1 MSSSPMKRGFFA
13 WAGYALVS
21 LFLLLFIAVPVGL
34 VLAGGLSPTYLAE
47 VVRHPLYREGFLN
60 ALLIAVTVTTGCFA
74 LTLPLAWLAWRFRF
88 AGKGLA
94 EAMLLTPL
102 ILPPFVGALGVFQ
115 LFGTYGV
122 INTLG
127 AHLGLWA
134 AGFGPDWLGN
144 HRLALVCVVEML
156 GLYPILYLTLAASFA
171 RIDPSLIE
179 AARMAGADR
188 LTVLRRIV
196 MPLLKPG
203 LFAGGA
209 VVFVWSFTELG
220 TPLML
225 GFDRV
230 TPVQIYNGLADL
242 NSNRLPL
249 ALVVIML
256 VVVAGLYAG
265 GRLLAGRTH
274 EALVTKGGAGDGS
287 VHLHGWRAALIW
299 LPFLAIAGAAAAPH
313 LVVVLLSAATDW
325 YRTLLPAGLTLDRY
339 REALAHP
346 QVVPSIIN
354 SLGYSGAATLLGV
367 AVGLTVAWITVRW
380 KPRGSALL
388 DALAMVPLAVPGLI
402 MAFGFLGVAL
412 LVTVQFPSLRPY
424 LDPQNN
430 PAPILIIAYAVRRLP
445 HVVRAVTAGL
455 VQAPVVLE
463 EAAAACGAGPLT
475 RLRRVTV
482 PLIAGSLAAGAL
494 LTFSFSM
501 LEVSDSLILAQQR
514 DYWPVTKV
522 IYELAVQLG
531 SGPALACAFGA
542 WAMCFLGACLA
553 AAAVFL
559 GKGPTALFRS

>member
-1 MSSSPMKRGFFA
+1 MRRGIFS
-13 WAGYALVS
+13 WAGYGLVFS
-21 LFLLLFIAVPVGL
+21 FLLLFIAVPVGL
-34 VLAGGLSPTYLAE
+34 VLAGGLSPLYLSE
-47 VVRHPLYREGFLN
+47 VMRHPLYREGFIN
-60 ALLIAVTVTTGCFA
+60 AFRVAVVVTTGCFV

-94 EAMLLTPL
+94 EAVLLTPL

-127 AHLGLWA
+127 AHTGLWL
-134 AGFGPDWLGN
+134 AGQGPDWLGN

-188 LTVLRRIV
+188 WTVLRRIV
-196 MPLLKPG
+196 LPLLKPG
-203 LFAGGA
+203 MFAGGA
-209 VVFVWSFTELG
+209 VIFVWSFTELG

-225 GFDRV
+225 GFDRI
-230 TPVQIYNGLADL
+230 TSVQIFNGLADIQ
-242 NSNRLPL
+242 SNRLPL

-265 GRLLAGRTH
+265 GRVLAGRSH
-274 EALVTKGGAGDGS
+274 EALVIKGGSGDGS
-287 VHLHGWRAALIW
+287 QRVTGWTAVLVW
-299 LPFLAIAGAAAAPH
+299 LPFIAVAMAAAAPH

-354 SLGYSGAATLLGV
+354 SLGYSAAATCLGV
-367 AVGLTVAWITVRW
+367 ALALSVAWITVRW
-380 KPRGSALL
+380 KPRGAAAL

-412 LVTVQFPSLRPY
+412 LVTRWVPAWRPY
-424 LDPQNN
+424 LDPQSN
-430 PAPILIIAYAVRRLP
+430 PAPLLIIAYAIRRLP
-445 HVVRAVTAGL
+445 QAVRAITAGL
-455 VQAPVVLE
+455 VQAPVALE

-475 RLRRVTV
+475 RLRRVTM
-482 PLIAGSLAAGAL
+482 PLIAGSLAAAAL

-514 DYWPVTKV
+514 DFWPVTKV

-542 WAMCFLGACLA
+542 WAMCFLAACLA

-559 GKGPTALFRS
+559 GKGPSALFRS

>member
-1 MSSSPMKRGFFA
+1 MKRGIFA
-13 WAGYALVS
+13 WAGYGLVYA
-21 LFLLLFIAVPVGL
+21 FLVVFIAVPVGL
-34 VLAGGLSPTYLAE
+34 VLVGGLSPTYLAE

-60 ALLIAVTVTTGCFA
+60 ALRVALVVTSGCFV

-94 EAMLLTPL
+94 EALLLTPL

-122 INTLG
+122 FNTLG
-127 AHLGLWA
+127 AHLGLWL
-134 AGFGPDWLGN
+134 AGHGPDWLGD
-144 HRLALVCVVEML
+144 HRLALVCVIEIL

-179 AARMAGADR
+179 AARIAGADR
-188 LTVLRRIV
+188 WTVLRRIV

-203 LFAGGA
+203 MFAGGA
-209 VVFVWSFTELG
+209 VIFVWSFTELG

-225 GFDRV
+225 GFDRI
-230 TPVQIYNGLADL
+230 TSVQIFNGLADIQ
-242 NSNRLPL
+242 SNRLPL

-265 GRLLAGRTH
+265 GRFLAGRNPA
-274 EALVTKGGAGDGS
+274 ALIVKGGAGDGS
-287 VHLHGWRAALIW
+287 RRLRGWRAVLVW
-299 LPFLAIAGAAAAPH
+299 LPFAGLALAAAAPH

-325 YRTLLPAGLTLDRY
+325 YRTLLPAGITLARY
-339 REALAHP
+339 GEALAHP

-354 SLGYSGAATLLGV
+354 SLGYSAAATCLGV
-367 AVGLTVAWITVRW
+367 ALGLAVAWITVRW
-380 KPRGSALL
+380 KPRGAAGL

-412 LVTVQFPSLRPY
+412 IVTYWVPAWRPY
-424 LDPQNN
+424 LDPQQN
-430 PAPILIIAYAVRRLP
+430 PAPLLIIAYAVRRLP
-445 HVVRAVTAGL
+445 QAVRAISAGL
-455 VQAPVVLE
+455 EQAPPVLE

-475 RLRRVTV
+475 RLRRVTM
-482 PLIAGSLAAGAL
+482 PLIAGSLAAAAL

-514 DYWPVTKV
+514 DFWPVTRV

-559 GKGPTALFRS
+559 GKGPSALFRS